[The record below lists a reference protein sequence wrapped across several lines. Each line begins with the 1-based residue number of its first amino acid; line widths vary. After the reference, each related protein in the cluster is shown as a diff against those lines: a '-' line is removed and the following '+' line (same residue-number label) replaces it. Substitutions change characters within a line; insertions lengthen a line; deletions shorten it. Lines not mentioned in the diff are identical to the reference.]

1 MARGAGR
8 ESKDS
13 RVTIKIDR
21 ALAEA
26 IAAQIRDH
34 PQWGITSVSEFI
46 RRSIDRELDYWTN
59 TSGKKVLEIKLTP
72 AHSPDDI
79 RRTGP

>member
-1 MARGAGR
+1 MQEAGR
-8 ESKDS
+8 GSKDD

-34 PQWGITSVSEFI
+34 PEWGVTSVSEFI
-46 RRSIDRELDYWTN
+46 RRSIDREIDYRTS
-59 TSGKKVLEIKLTP
+59 TSGKKILEIKLTP

-79 RRTGP
+79 RRTSP

>member
-1 MARGAGR
+1 LARGASR
-8 ESKDS
+8 EDKDN

-26 IAAQIRDH
+26 ISAQIRNH
-34 PQWGITSVSEFI
+34 PEWGIASVSEFI
-46 RRSIDRELDYWTN
+46 RRSIDRELDYRTN
-59 TSGKKVLEIKLTP
+59 ISGKKVMEIKLTP

-79 RRTGP
+79 RRTSS